1 MEIYEMTEEQQD
13 AFKEIGN
20 IGAGHAST
28 ALSEMIN
35 KRVTMVVPRA
45 YVIPIQRVPEV
56 IGGYEIPIVGI
67 YLSVFGDIPGKIL
80 ITLPEETAHYLASEL
95 LGEESSDGLVSPME
109 QSALEEL
116 GNIISGSYLS
126 ALAEFLG
133 KRFIPSTPSMAYDM
147 AGAIVDLLIIELG
160 QKVDYAVTIETQFI
174 ISSRSLSGQF
184 FFLLDADSYRKI
196 LESIGMYPK

>member
-1 MEIYEMTEEQQD
+1 MSEEQQD

-45 YVIPIQRVPEV
+45 YVVPIRRVPEV
-56 IGGYEIPIVGI
+56 VGGYEVPIVGI
-67 YLSVFGDIPGKIL
+67 YLNVSGDIPGKIL
-80 ITLPEETAHYLASEL
+80 IALPAETARYLVREL
-95 LGEESSDGLVSPME
+95 LGEEPTPEFSAPLE

-126 ALAEFLG
+126 ALGEFLNR
-133 KRFIPSTPSMAYDM
+133 RFVPSTPSMAYDM
-147 AGAIVDLLIIELG
+147 AGAVVDLIVIELG
-160 QKVDYAVTIETQFI
+160 ERVNYAVTIETRFVI
-174 ISSRSLSGQF
+174 ASCSLSAQF
-184 FFLLDADSYRKI
+184 FFLLDEESYRKV
-196 LESIGMYPK
+196 LEVIGMYLK

>member
-1 MEIYEMTEEQQD
+1 MEIYEITEEQRD

-35 KRVTMVVPRA
+35 RRVTMVVPRA

-56 IGGYEIPIVGI
+56 VGGYEMPIVGI
-67 YLSVFGDIPGKIL
+67 YLSVSGDIPGKIL
-80 ITLPEETAHYLASEL
+80 ITFPEETAHYLASEL
-95 LGEESSDGLVSPME
+95 LGDATQELNSPME

-126 ALAEFLG
+126 ALAEFLNR
-133 KRFIPSTPSMAYDM
+133 RFVPSTPSMAYDM
-147 AGAIVDLLIIELG
+147 AGAIVDLIVIELG
-160 QKVDYAVTIETQFI
+160 QRVDYALTIETQFV

-184 FFLLDADSYRKI
+184 FFLLDAEAYRRI
-196 LESIGMYPK
+196 LEIIGMYPK